1 MIGSWAPFQWQSAET
16 ATVWRQF
23 IRHGF
28 AGYLS
33 RSDIVVNFWLGFP
46 LVLGLSG
53 LVRSHA
59 GSLPRRLFWILGILG
74 IQAGLSLSVELG
86 QGWFA
91 YRIPS
96 VADVAF
102 QLAGAVLASLLWQW
116 CGRWIEAQVNLA
128 YQADALMWT
137 RLDAVLTLIAVGIM
151 AWTLMPF
158 DLIVSPIELAR
169 ESLKTEFVPFTRL
182 QSTFSENLYQWTASC
197 FLAIPLG
204 LWGSRWLATRFQ
216 GKVSIPTVFLMAI
229 ATGLL
234 PEVCQFPI
242 DSRVASATD
251 ALFGILGAFVGL
263 LLGSQFQSTRFQL
276 AKASFREMAMTP
288 GFWFALAM
296 LQGLAIC
303 VIAWMPY
310 DFTSEPSL
318 VANRMKR
325 FLSEPFSGY
334 RGSDLLNV
342 LTLFRQAMLAAFLGG
357 FLGLAHHFLR
367 WSPLYSIVS
376 LTLTVF
382 IAFVFL
388 AGVEL
393 GQLAVESRTGEGIG
407 FLTRSSGALLG
418 LVVAVTLSKPSKL
431 RLNERKAAS

>member
-1 MIGSWAPFQWQSAET
+1 MIGSWSPFQWQSAES

-33 RSDIVVNFWLGFP
+33 RSDIVINFWLGFP
-46 LVLGLSG
+46 VVFGLSG

-59 GSLPRRLFWILGILG
+59 GSLPRRFFWVIGILG
-74 IQAGLSLSVELG
+74 LQAGLSLSVELG

-102 QLAGAVLASLLWQW
+102 QLAGAVVATLLWQG
-116 CGRWIEAQVNLA
+116 CARGIEAQVNLT
-128 YQADALMWT
+128 YQVDALKWT
-137 RLDAVLTLIAVGIM
+137 RLDAGLTLVAAGIM
-151 AWTLMPF
+151 VWTLMPF
-158 DLIVSPIELAR
+158 DLIVSPMELAR

-182 QSTFSENLYQWTASC
+182 QSTLSENVYQWLAS
-197 FLAIPLG
+197 FLLAIPLG

-251 ALFGILGAFVGL
+251 ALFGMFGAFVGL
-263 LLGSQFQSTRFQL
+263 LLGGQFQSTRFPL
-276 AKASFREMAMTP
+276 AKASFREMAITP

-303 VIAWMPY
+303 AIAWMPY
-310 DFTSEPSL
+310 DFTSEPSA
-318 VANRMKR
+318 VAHRMKM

-342 LTLFRQAMLAAFLGG
+342 LTLFRQAMLAAFLGA

-367 WSPLYSIVS
+367 WPPIYSVMSLVLMILIV
-376 LTLTVF
+376 
-382 IAFVFL
+382 FVFS

-393 GQLAVESRTGEGIG
+393 GQLTVESRTGEGIG
-407 FLTRSSGALLG
+407 FLTRSAGALLG
-418 LVVAVTLSKPSKL
+418 LVVAVTLSRPSKS
-431 RLNERKAAS
+431 RLNETKATS